1 MVFLTGKADQYTGAV
16 LFDDDC
22 KNSFVKY
29 IMSVLF
35 SFVWVVGRT
44 ISGDGFSCSV
54 FVRSVVWLLI
64 LKPKSAISLTV
75 YIMYIFPLFLLFFKT
90 KSTMLLLPVDD

>member
-1 MVFLTGKADQYTGAV
+1 MADQYIGTV
-16 LFDDDC
+16 LFDYDC

-35 SFVWVVGRT
+35 VSVVGRT
-44 ISGDGFSCSV
+44 ISDDEYSCPV
-54 FVRSVVWLLI
+54 FVCSVVWLLI

-75 YIMYIFPLFLLFFKT
+75 YIMYIFSSFLFF
-90 KSTMLLLPVDD
+90 LN